1 VSFFGAALDKKEMY
15 THIFTCKK
23 GDFPFRYLGIPM
35 HFKRLLNSDWKDV
48 EDRIEKKNACW
59 KGNITSIGSRLIL
72 LEASLSSITSY
83 MMSFFTMPK
92 GVLKRCD
99 FFRARM
105 LWQEKVNVKKYHLV
119 KWSDVCQPKDQ
130 GGLGVT
136 DLHLKNVSLL
146 CKWIWRL
153 ENEEGLWQDLIKAK
167 YLKKC
172 TFSQCKPSPSHS
184 HFWSGLVAIKDIFYS
199 CCKRVLGDG
208 RKTLFWE
215 DSWVEHQPLC
225 RSFPRLYNL
234 CFSHFITV
242 HTVFS
247 KGFDMLKFR
256 RFLREETK
264 VMWCKLLDVC
274 SQVQLKDE
282 PDRVSWLLTK
292 SGTFSVKSMYSFLVA
307 KKVNFPYKTMWTLKL
322 PLRIK
327 VFLLVGS

>member
-1 VSFFGAALDKKEMY
+1 VETSGWSRSHVDQPFGRGALQRHGFSHKQIFKPLDTIFMFEDSLDSARNLKFILCIFEQLTGLEINFHKSEVSFLGAALDKQEMY

-48 EDRIEKKNACW
+48 EDRIEKKNTCW
-59 KGNITSIGSRLIL
+59 KGNISSIGSRLIL

-167 YLKKC
+167 YLKNVLFLC
-172 TFSQCKPSPSHS
+172 
-184 HFWSGLVAIKDIFYS
+184 SGV
-199 CCKRVLGDG
+199 
-208 RKTLFWE
+208 
-215 DSWVEHQPLC
+215 
-225 RSFPRLYNL
+225 
-234 CFSHFITV
+234 
-242 HTVFS
+242 
-247 KGFDMLKFR
+247 
-256 RFLREETK
+256 
-264 VMWCKLLDVC
+264 
-274 SQVQLKDE
+274 
-282 PDRVSWLLTK
+282 
-292 SGTFSVKSMYSFLVA
+292 
-307 KKVNFPYKTMWTLKL
+307 
-322 PLRIK
+322 
-327 VFLLVGS
+327 

>member
-1 VSFFGAALDKKEMY
+1 
-15 THIFTCKK
+15 
-23 GDFPFRYLGIPM
+23 
-35 HFKRLLNSDWKDV
+35 
-48 EDRIEKKNACW
+48 
-59 KGNITSIGSRLIL
+59 
-72 LEASLSSITSY
+72 

-105 LWQEKVNVKKYHLV
+105 LWQEKVNIKKYHLV

-208 RKTLFWE
+208 RKTIFWE
-215 DSWVEHQPLC
+215 DSWVGHQPLC

-264 VMWCKLLDVC
+264 AMWCKLLDVC

-307 KKVNFPYKTMWTLKL
+307 KKVNFPYKSMWTLKL

-327 VFLLVGS
+327 VFCWLVIKNRILTKENLKKRGWKKVELCEFSDDHETVEHLFFL